1 MVEGGTGGARVAET
15 RSKRAGW
22 RTLGVQNALSMD
34 TGRAGARGRSHNC
47 LFVSDFVARLAHRL
61 TGFSSMD
68 TAKRTAL
75 TGFVS
80 GPCAEI
86 TQIRVQ
92 DMLGVRNNSN
102 MAQSP

>member
-47 LFVSDFVARLAHRL
+47 LFVSDFVARLGAPPDGFLIDGHSKAH
-61 TGFSSMD
+61 
-68 TAKRTAL
+68 
-75 TGFVS
+75 
-80 GPCAEI
+80 GPDRFC
-86 TQIRVQ
+86 
-92 DMLGVRNNSN
+92 VR
-102 MAQSP
+102 AVR

>member
-1 MVEGGTGGARVAET
+1 MSTSAKVVEGGTGGARVAET

-47 LFVSDFVARLAHRL
+47 LFVSDFVAQLAHRL

-68 TAKRTAL
+68 T
-75 TGFVS
+75 S
-80 GPCAEI
+80 AE
-86 TQIRVQ
+86 R
-92 DMLGVRNNSN
+92 
-102 MAQSP
+102 A